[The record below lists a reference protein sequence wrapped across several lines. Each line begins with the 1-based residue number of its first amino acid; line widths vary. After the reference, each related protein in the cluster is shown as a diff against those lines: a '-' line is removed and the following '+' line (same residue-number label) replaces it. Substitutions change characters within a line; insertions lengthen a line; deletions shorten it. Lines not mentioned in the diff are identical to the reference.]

1 MNPVICYFISSV
13 ISLASLPGVPAE
25 KLTFGAR
32 QITTELV
39 GQKYSLCDGGKPVEV
54 TIISV
59 DAPTTGIQIG
69 PFEFKSKKT
78 VVKTKVVMG
87 GKEYYGT
94 GKAKTNLAPGL
105 QAAWAVEFLE
115 AAYESAATNSIVK
128 VNNQ

>member
-1 MNPVICYFISSV
+1 
-13 ISLASLPGVPAE
+13 
-25 KLTFGAR
+25 
-32 QITTELV
+32 
-39 GQKYSLCDGGKPVEV
+39 LCDDGKPVEV

-94 GKAKTNLAPGL
+94 GKAKTN
-105 QAAWAVEFLE
+105 V
-115 AAYESAATNSIVK
+115 AATLMQLQDEELPFERTEFSVALKKSLEDALN
-128 VNNQ
+128 